1 MGQRKKSESPT
12 IIKAMIF
19 RTHDIYFCKGLH
31 QNFGNRYSEVIN
43 GNEEEVLICFSSLL
57 QLLSVLGI

>member
-1 MGQRKKSESPT
+1 
-12 IIKAMIF
+12 MIF
-19 RTHDIYFCKGLH
+19 RTHDTYFCKGLNE
-31 QNFGNRYSEVIN
+31 NFGNRYLEVIN

>member
-1 MGQRKKSESPT
+1 
-12 IIKAMIF
+12 MIF

-43 GNEEEVLICFSSLL
+43 GNEEEVLICFSSVL
-57 QLLSVLGI
+57 QLFSVLGI